1 MLRPYTVPVTLDL
14 LPLLLAALALGVE
27 VDARQLAGVVVE
39 DLEPSL
45 AGGERTII
53 EFAGRELP
61 VDPPHHPVGG
71 DPVRFA
77 WPGAVGEAV
86 QYVQRGVV
94 GGQLCRQ
101 SDGRTEG
108 LTRQDQRGR
117 KHPSSLARPVRPSD
131 SPTVRLFHAVILTHS
146 L

>member
-14 LPLLLAALALGVE
+14 LPLLLAALALGIE
-27 VDARQLAGVVVE
+27 VVACHFARVVVE

-71 DPVRFA
+71 DPVHLARA
-77 WPGAVGEAV
+77 GAVGEAV

-94 GGQLCRQ
+94 GGEA
-101 SDGRTEG
+101 GR
-108 LTRQDQRGR
+108 LRARSRGGDR
-117 KHPSSLARPVRPSD
+117 GERP
-131 SPTVRLFHAVILTHS
+131 T
-146 L
+146 

>member
-71 DPVRFA
+71 DPVHLARA
-77 WPGAVGEAV
+77 GAVGEAV
-86 QYVQRGVV
+86 QYVQCGVV
-94 GGQLCRQ
+94 GGEAGRLRAR
-101 SDGRTEG
+101 SRGGDGGE
-108 LTRQDQRGR
+108 
-117 KHPSSLARPVRPSD
+117 RP
-131 SPTVRLFHAVILTHS
+131 T
-146 L
+146 

>member
-1 MLRPYTVPVTLDL
+1 MPRPYTVPVAVGL
-14 LPLLLAALALGVE
+14 LPFLFAPLALGVD
-27 VDARQLAGVVVE
+27 VNARQLARVVVE

-45 AGGERTII
+45 ARGERTII

-77 WPGAVGEAV
+77 RPGAVGEAV

-94 GGQLCRQ
+94 GGEA
-101 SDGRTEG
+101 GR
-108 LTRQDQRGR
+108 LRARSRGGDR
-117 KHPSSLARPVRPSD
+117 GERP
-131 SPTVRLFHAVILTHS
+131 T
-146 L
+146 